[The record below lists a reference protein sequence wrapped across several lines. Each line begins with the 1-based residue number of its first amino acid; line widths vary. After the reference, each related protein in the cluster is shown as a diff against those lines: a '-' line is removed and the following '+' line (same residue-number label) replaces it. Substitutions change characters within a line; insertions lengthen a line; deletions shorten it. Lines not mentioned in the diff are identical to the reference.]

1 MEADPRE
8 DLNIIIV
15 IVLKNKFFRTTLP
28 TSGDKSGMGE
38 SRSSIQA
45 TRPRKYAG
53 TKNEGHIIQDG
64 KFVPTSKVDN
74 AVISG
79 TVKNNETVNN
89 NLRIAS
95 LNIDTGLF
103 NKEERL
109 INTIGEHELD
119 ILVCLKLT

>member
-1 MEADPRE
+1 M
-8 DLNIIIV
+8 I
-15 IVLKNKFFRTTLP
+15 P
-28 TSGDKSGMGE
+28 TPDDESGMGE

-45 TRPRKYAG
+45 TASRPRKYAG
-53 TKNEGHIIQDG
+53 TKNEGHINQHGRII
-64 KFVPTSKVDN
+64 PPSKVDN
-74 AVISG
+74 AVISE